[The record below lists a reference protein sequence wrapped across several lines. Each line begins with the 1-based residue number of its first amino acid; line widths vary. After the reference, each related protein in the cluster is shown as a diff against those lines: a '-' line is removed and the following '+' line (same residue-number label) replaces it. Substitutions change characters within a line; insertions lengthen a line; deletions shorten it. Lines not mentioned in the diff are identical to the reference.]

1 MSPSDEKTISLRIA
15 AATPLTEITVS
26 DSQFRK
32 IAVPTNTGVLELKLP
47 AGVYEVG
54 FRDGTSIQQ
63 ELVVLSPEQE
73 QPVLLTQATPT
84 FSEDYDLDLSEDP
97 ASQAPSLALIVRDPL
112 DGPQSPDTRFDGLD
126 LVDAAGSS
134 VVSSRKNN
142 QLLFDVSPGPY
153 RLRLQTGLGN
163 QIFETPI
170 VACPGW
176 SLRASCRAGSYGPD
190 VYRADLT
197 TIQVRMYPTDGSR
210 RRSREERALESN
222 ALAALAGRRTLSGQA
237 FKDLLRGLL
246 NQKYV
251 NPMFGFYAGYLLR
264 GTDADEI
271 DVLAQLVAHLE
282 ALVEKGP
289 DRKLTPPAG
298 FQHPDVEALKLRL
311 RMLRKESMED
321 VAAFPFPPMLFAGW
335 RTILQVA
342 ERSKNIIPA
351 GSLSD
356 RISSHLVAAGASLLW
371 TTKLKVAMTSA
382 TEATPLSNE
391 PYEGAPRRLATR
403 RRDAGAAP
411 PPAETTTPHSQAEV
425 ISDTNECIRIIS
437 AALHDRR
444 MRDWFRNACGMD
456 EADNEEE
463 APQARVVPI
472 ISDAEKMIAQAIHPI
487 ATKEQ
492 FQSIFERTRLATGAG
507 PRASSPPELAAE
519 LRLPVTTVERA
530 IQEISTK
537 LLQQGQLLGI
547 DLRRRA
553 TMSRPELIIPYDP
566 SFLGDGF
573 TVPIPS
579 LSDTLRGTAFAD
591 GAVLDYT
598 HYSLIMHTPRR
609 VAIVT
614 AHNVDASRAVRVKGG
629 LTWRL
634 DERAGDHQLGPETY
648 DHNQLDKGHLVR
660 REDVLWG
667 TVPEAKLAN
676 KATYF
681 YTNAAPQHKNFN
693 QDEWVALEDWVLDK
707 ATEFSYRLCVFTGP
721 VLRSN
726 DPVLTDLPPNLR
738 TAFRISGPAQIPAAF
753 WKVVVLRDAQAAGED
768 LSVVAFAMRQSEMW
782 NDRDGRRL
790 LSLKVHQVTLSAIE
804 GWTGLDFGELKNA
817 DELAWSEERTR
828 AAGLGEE
835 PEWPLVREA
844 ADIVYSG
851 PTRRLRGLRAIRRG
865 ASTQR
870 SATIGMPGVRDAG
883 DLRAAP
889 DCGCN
894 GNAGFDAREA
904 VAALSREVARLTEVV
919 AAQAVVRETPA
930 EPAPPTTR
938 STRARSATARRAEP
952 VEDTTAPDDERV
964 QRMVE
969 AVPDAMKDAVRAF
982 ARTVNMQYDVARGV
996 IAVPP
1001 PSELER
1007 IVGGNRVQT
1016 GAIPSCVCIGSATDW
1031 FCTGVVVA
1039 PQVVLTAAHCGGDI
1053 TRILIGDEVTPSPRG
1068 RIVAVRRAIVH
1079 PSYRRDPRNE
1089 NDINVLILDTL
1100 AAIPPSRVATAAQLG
1115 AATTVHL
1122 VGFGYNDPQ
1131 LPKGFGTKREV
1142 KVPMG
1147 PVKRSDADDLTAFE
1161 NLTGFHAQYEFVAG
1175 RKGLGKD
1182 TCNGDSGGPAYV
1194 DTNSGPVVAGLTSR
1208 ATRDADVPCG
1218 AGGIYVRVDMFREW
1232 INGVLS
1238 SNGLS
1243 PLP

>member
-1 MSPSDEKTISLRIA
+1 MSPSDEKALSLRIE

-26 DSQFRK
+26 DSRFRK
-32 IAVPTNTGVLELKLP
+32 IPVPTNTGVLELKLP

-63 ELVVLSPEQE
+63 KLVVLSPEQE
-73 QPVLLTQATPT
+73 QPVLLTQGLRT
-84 FSEDYDLDLSEDP
+84 FSEDYDQDLSDEA
-97 ASQAPSLALIVRDPL
+97 ASQAPSLALIVRDPR
-112 DGPQSPDTRFDGLD
+112 DGPLSPDTRFDGLD
-126 LVDAAGSS
+126 LVDTAGLS
-134 VVSSRKNN
+134 VASSRDDK
-142 QLLFDVSPGPY
+142 QLVFGISPGYY
-153 RLRLQTGLGN
+153 RLRLQTGFDD
-163 QIFETPI
+163 QAFETPI

-176 SLRASCRAGSYGPD
+176 SIRVSCRARLYGPD
-190 VYRADLT
+190 SYRADLT
-197 TIQVRMYPTDGSR
+197 TIHVRMYPADGSR
-210 RRSREERALESN
+210 QRSREERALETN

-246 NQKYV
+246 DQKYV

-271 DVLAQLVAHLE
+271 DILAQLVAHLE
-282 ALVEKGP
+282 ALVETGP
-289 DRKLTPPAG
+289 DRNLTPPIG
-298 FQHPDVEALKLRL
+298 FLHSDVEALKLRL
-311 RMLRKESMED
+311 RILREESMD
-321 VAAFPFPPMLFAGW
+321 GVPALPFPPMLFAGW

-342 ERSKNIIPA
+342 ERSKNVIPE

-356 RISSHLVAAGASLLW
+356 QISSHLVAAGASMLW
-371 TTKLKVAMTSA
+371 TVKPKVTTTTGPGAG
-382 TEATPLSNE
+382 TPLSAE
-391 PYEGAPRRLATR
+391 SDEGAPRRVATR
-403 RRDAGAAP
+403 SRAADAATPLAV
-411 PPAETTTPHSQAEV
+411 TTPHSQAEMIV
-425 ISDTNECIRIIS
+425 DTNECMRIIS

-456 EADNEEE
+456 EGANEEQ
-463 APQARVVPI
+463 APQARGVPI
-472 ISDAEKMIAQAIHPI
+472 ISDAGKMVAQTIHPI
-487 ATKEQ
+487 APKEQ
-492 FQSIFERTRLATGAG
+492 FQSTFERTRLATGAE
-507 PRASSPPELAAE
+507 PRASSPSELAAE

-537 LLQQGQLLGI
+537 LLQQGQSLGI
-547 DLRRRA
+547 DLRGRA

-579 LSDTLRGTAFAD
+579 LSDTLRGNAFAD

-634 DERAGDHQLGPETY
+634 DERAGEHQLGPETY
-648 DHNQLDKGHLVR
+648 DANQLDKGHLVR

-782 NDRDGRRL
+782 NDREGRRL
-790 LSLKVHQVTLSAIE
+790 LSLKVHQVTLGAIE

-817 DELAWSEERTR
+817 DELAWSEGRTR
-828 AAGLGEE
+828 AAGAGEE

-844 ADIVYSG
+844 TDIVYSG
-851 PTRRLRGLRAIRRG
+851 PTRRLRGLRAMRSG

-870 SATIGMPGVRDAG
+870 SATRVMPGVRDAG
-883 DLRAAP
+883 DLRATT
-889 DCGCN
+889 DCGC
-894 GNAGFDAREA
+894 GGDADFDAREA

-919 AAQAVVRETPA
+919 AAQAGVRESPA
-930 EPAPPTTR
+930 EPPPPATR

-952 VEDTTAPDDERV
+952 VEESVAPDDERV
-964 QRMVE
+964 KRMLD

-982 ARTVNMQYDVARGV
+982 ARTVNMQYDIARGV

-1007 IVGGNRVQT
+1007 IVGGNRVQS

-1031 FCTGVVVA
+1031 FCTGVLVA
-1039 PQVVLTAAHCGGDI
+1039 PQVVLTAAHCGTNI
-1053 TRILIGDEVTPSPRG
+1053 TRILIGDQATPSLMG
-1068 RIVAVRRAIVH
+1068 RIVSVRQAIVH
-1079 PSYRRDPRNE
+1079 PNYRRRRDE
-1089 NDINVLILDTL
+1089 NDINVVILDTS
-1100 AAIPPSRVATAAQLG
+1100 AAISPARVATAAQLG

-1131 LPKGFGTKREV
+1131 LPRGFGTKREV
-1142 KVPMG
+1142 RVPMG
-1147 PVKRSDADDLTAFE
+1147 PVKRSDADDLTRFE

-1182 TCNGDSGGPAYV
+1182 TCNGDSGGPAYI

-1218 AGGIYVRVDMFREW
+1218 AGGIYVRIDMFREW